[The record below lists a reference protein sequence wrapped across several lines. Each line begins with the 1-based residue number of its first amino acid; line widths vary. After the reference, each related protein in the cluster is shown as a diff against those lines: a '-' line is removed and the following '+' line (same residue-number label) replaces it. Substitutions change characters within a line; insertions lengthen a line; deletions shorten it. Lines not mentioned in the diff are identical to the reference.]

1 MDDLKKYIKEERL
14 KEISDKASEIRQKY
28 DLGDMTF
35 DLIDFLIK
43 QEHFEI
49 KSQVISD
56 NTTGL
61 LFVDDDEYIPN
72 SNSHRVIIINEN
84 IGTTSESS
92 KKKRFICAHEYGH
105 FLLHKHH
112 EKKFAHRD
120 TAHSKTTEELEAEY
134 FAYCFLLPEKTIRLL
149 FDNQEVK
156 NQIDRIA
163 KKFNLNIV
171 KLISIAFNV
180 TEKKVR
186 KRLKM
191 LGLTA
196 S

>member
-1 MDDLKKYIKEERL
+1 MLKFGTMVNRFLGKIRFNHKVEKMDDLKKYIKEERL

-92 KKKRFICAHEYGH
+92 MESEGVISHSSHIAIAQG
-105 FLLHKHH
+105 L
-112 EKKFAHRD
+112 
-120 TAHSKTTEELEAEY
+120 HSKHSPRSIGREHD
-134 FAYCFLLPEKTIRLL
+134 LL
-149 FDNQEVK
+149 
-156 NQIDRIA
+156 
-163 KKFNLNIV
+163 
-171 KLISIAFNV
+171 
-180 TEKKVR
+180 
-186 KRLKM
+186 
-191 LGLTA
+191 
-196 S
+196 